1 MGWWVRMV
9 RVRLCSCLHS
19 SLCGWNAT
27 YSSRSEKIS
36 QIRVDDDEDVVV
48 EHPCPPLLP
57 NLRPR
62 DARHI
67 FFWTLLFFSKRV
79 RYSPFVD
86 AFNFFQ
92 FSFVLRLLLFFPNWT
107 TNYRVLWN
115 SLFRLSLLYLSL
127 AVCLETSG
135 QLRLLM
141 MFSISVIFH
150 YRPGIMM
157 YFVKY

>member
-48 EHPCPPLLP
+48 EHPCPPCFRICVLEML
-57 NLRPR
+57 
-62 DARHI
+62 DTY
-67 FFWTLLFFSKRV
+67 FFERCFFFSKRV

-127 AVCLETSG
+127 VVCLKTSG

-150 YRPGIMM
+150 YRLGIMM